1 MDKSISVVQEQYGEV
16 TISDRRKISL
26 TGIKKVVNFNPEEFL
41 IEARLGVMLL
51 KGSELEIV
59 KLDISEGVLL
69 LKGKFDSIS
78 YIDGNTKTKESII
91 TRLFK

>member
-1 MDKSISVVQEQYGEV
+1 MDKSLGVVQEQYGEIK
-16 TISDRRKISL
+16 ISDRKKISL
-26 TGIKKVVNFNPEEFL
+26 TGIKKVVNFNPVEFL
-41 IEARLGVMLL
+41 IESRLGVMLL

-59 KLDISEGVLL
+59 KLDVSEGILL

-78 YIDGNTKTKESII
+78 YIDGNTKHKESFI